1 MPPPRKRLYSRVRRG
16 RSQQLGIWLL
26 LGHVLAQRWC
36 ECLTSVCPVGAYD
49 SIPDYADPE
58 LKMGAMVRSACWLAT
73 EVGEGGAF
81 TKAQLRQA
89 VPGREQV
96 DRRMRDLRKFGWR
109 IDEYRMGKNLKP
121 DELRLVKIGVPVWDK
136 AARKAATPPTISAKV
151 RQEVFTRDD
160 HACVRCGA
168 AAGEYFNDQPGVRV
182 RLTAAHVYP
191 DTMGGKATAA
201 DLVTACQRCNE
212 AIREET
218 PNYLDEQQ
226 VLARMRSLGRLDRAR
241 LLQRIQ
247 TRRRES
253 DKVDDVWRAY
263 LQLPGVGRSVV
274 EEALADL
281 LRS

>member
-1 MPPPRKRLYSRVRRG
+1 M
-16 RSQQLGIWLL
+16 

-73 EVGEGGAF
+73 EVGEGGVF

-212 AIREET
+212 ALRQPWHGT
-218 PNYLDEQQ
+218 DGPHPPDKARA
-226 VLARMRSLGRLDRAR
+226 LAGALQPPRLRGYARRMRRPGPPP
-241 LLQRIQ
+241 
-247 TRRRES
+247 TRRPARPRTE
-253 DKVDDVWRAY
+253 R
-263 LQLPGVGRSVV
+263 
-274 EEALADL
+274 
-281 LRS
+281 